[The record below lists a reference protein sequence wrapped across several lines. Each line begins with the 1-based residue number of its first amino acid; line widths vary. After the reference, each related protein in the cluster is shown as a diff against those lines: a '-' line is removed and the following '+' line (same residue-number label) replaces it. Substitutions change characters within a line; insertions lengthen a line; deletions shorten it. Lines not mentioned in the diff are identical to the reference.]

1 MFRANLSD
9 ADVES
14 EEYRKASKAYI
25 EKVNLAVQYPWGAD
39 GEAWNS
45 LYLLGLARA
54 ERDDTVDVDR
64 VEFDRRP
71 RDRFEY
77 ASAITEPILRR
88 DNGSV
93 NSRLPA
99 ATGDTRPTG

>member
-45 LYLLGLARA
+45 LYLLGLALQGL
-54 ERDDTVDVDR
+54 TLIPVNYQ
-64 VEFDRRP
+64 VEIP
-71 RDRFEY
+71 RYVVLAPSPKPPLEGESF
-77 ASAITEPILRR
+77 
-88 DNGSV
+88 
-93 NSRLPA
+93 LPA
-99 ATGDTRPTG
+99 WELSYIVPEGFI

>member
-45 LYLLGLARA
+45 LYLLGLALQGL
-54 ERDDTVDVDR
+54 TLIPVSYQ
-64 VEFDRRP
+64 VEIP
-71 RDRFEY
+71 RYVVLAPSPKPPLEGESF
-77 ASAITEPILRR
+77 
-88 DNGSV
+88 
-93 NSRLPA
+93 LPA
-99 ATGDTRPTG
+99 WKLSYIVPEGFI